1 MAYLSNRQAPLCGA
15 DPFGLEL
22 LHASISLVTKSDARV
37 RFSVPTF
44 FLLYDLWS
52 LYVVGLRVRTRAV
65 HGSSRNGKTLSH
77 INCNTSTS
85 VNFVCMRKP
94 GVSYLRLILRLP
106 ESACRCAHHMR
117 GSLSFSDK
125 DLMHPSHEGACHD
138 SLWGHA
144 TELY

>member
-52 LYVVGLRVRTRAV
+52 LYVVGLRVRTRAQCMV
-65 HGSSRNGKTLSH
+65 RVGMGKPSA
-77 INCNTSTS
+77 TSTAE
-85 VNFVCMRKP
+85 VFKVTQK
-94 GVSYLRLILRLP
+94 V
-106 ESACRCAHHMR
+106 
-117 GSLSFSDK
+117 
-125 DLMHPSHEGACHD
+125 
-138 SLWGHA
+138 
-144 TELY
+144 